1 MNRVEL
7 IGNLTRDPEL
17 SETSSGTTY
26 CRLSIAVS
34 RPYTDGDG
42 NREADFFNIT
52 VWRTQAENC
61 GRYLKKGN
69 KIGVSGSLQNRSFTA
84 TDGTKRTV
92 TEICATNID
101 FLTPV
106 GNSENTANSTPQ
118 TAKKAE
124 NTVNSV
130 LLTAKKAEPVQQS
143 IGGLQPIAD
152 DDLPF

>member
-17 SETSSGTTY
+17 SETSSGVAF

-92 TEICATNID
+92 TEIMATDID
-101 FLTPV
+101 FLTPA
-106 GNSENTANSTPQ
+106 GNSENTANSAPQ
-118 TAKKAE
+118 
-124 NTVNSV
+124 
-130 LLTAKKAEPVQQS
+130 TAKKAEPVQQS